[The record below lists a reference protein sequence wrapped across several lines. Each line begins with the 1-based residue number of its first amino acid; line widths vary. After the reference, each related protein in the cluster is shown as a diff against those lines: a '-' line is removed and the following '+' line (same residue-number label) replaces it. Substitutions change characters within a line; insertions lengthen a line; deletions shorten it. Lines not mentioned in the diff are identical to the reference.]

1 MFKWFLIPLQILK
14 GGTGEAGGV
23 VRKKMSKHLWAF
35 LFILLSVPF
44 AHADDAAID
53 MSRQMQ
59 IASLKREI
67 SELEIKLA
75 ECSRKNK
82 NWRTAT
88 WVGAAGTVATG
99 TAAIVQGV
107 KLNKLK
113 KENESAGKTEKP
125 TTTTTDKKDESK

>member
-1 MFKWFLIPLQILK
+1 MKRFFIIL
-14 GGTGEAGGV
+14 
-23 VRKKMSKHLWAF
+23 
-35 LFILLSVPF
+35 LFIPAF

-67 SELEIKLA
+67 SELEIKLS

-88 WVGAAGTVATG
+88 WIGAAGTVATG

-113 KENESAGKTEKP
+113 KENESSGKTE
-125 TTTTTDKKDESK
+125 TDKKDDKK

>member
-1 MFKWFLIPLQILK
+1 
-14 GGTGEAGGV
+14 
-23 VRKKMSKHLWAF
+23 MSKHLGAF
-35 LFILLSVPF
+35 LFILFSLSF
-44 AHADDAAID
+44 AHADGMAID
-53 MSRQMQ
+53 TSRQMQ

-67 SELEIKLA
+67 SELEIQLS
-75 ECSRKNK
+75 ECKRKNK

-113 KENESAGKTEKP
+113 KENESVGKTE
-125 TTTTTDKKDESK
+125 TTTDKKDDKK